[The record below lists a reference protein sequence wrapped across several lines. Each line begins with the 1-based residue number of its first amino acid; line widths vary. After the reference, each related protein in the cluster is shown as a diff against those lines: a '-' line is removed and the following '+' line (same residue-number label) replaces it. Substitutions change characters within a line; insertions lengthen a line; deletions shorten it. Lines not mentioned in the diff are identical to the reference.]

1 VRLAGDDTVTAHP
14 GPTVFGKGR
23 QRDGVRSSHSYIAS
37 RWGHTWVVVSAL
49 VKVPIATRP

>member
-1 VRLAGDDTVTAHP
+1 MRLAGDDTVTAHP